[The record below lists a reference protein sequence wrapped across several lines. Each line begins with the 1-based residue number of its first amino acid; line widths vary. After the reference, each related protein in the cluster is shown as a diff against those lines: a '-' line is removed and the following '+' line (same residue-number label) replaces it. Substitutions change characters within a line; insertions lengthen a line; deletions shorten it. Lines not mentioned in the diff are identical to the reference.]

1 MAEPQPIVTYSR
13 RARFEDVSEDLKLA
27 IEGKGLV
34 VDHVSYIGRML
45 ERTGR
50 DVGSGRRV
58 YVDAQAFQFCSAVL
72 SRATMEADASNIAFC
87 PYTITVYETLEE
99 PGTVHVSYRRPARAE
114 GSAASRAALRKVE
127 ELLDAIAREAAGA
140 R

>member
-1 MAEPQPIVTYSR
+1 MSSIVVY
-13 RARFEDVSEDLKLA
+13 ARQAKFEDVSEDLKLA

-50 DVGSGRRV
+50 DVGSGRRLFA
-58 YVDAQAFQFCSAVL
+58 DAQAFQFCSAVL

-87 PYTITVYETLEE
+87 PYTITVYETIDE
-99 PGTVHVSYRRPARAE
+99 PGKVRVSYRRPARE
-114 GSAASRAALRKVE
+114 GGSAASRAALAKVE
-127 ELLDAIAREAAGA
+127 RLLDAIAREAAGV